1 MCKPA
6 MLRDAVIALCW
17 MKKCNKLLKVY
28 TQKRKRIFHL
38 TDAVHL
44 LELYVEFVLL
54 EHFLHKCTQKSICD
68 SHFWLKV
75 ICYYSSQ
82 TCAADWLPFCSPIL
96 SQLSSL
102 GRCALHYTA
111 GYSRFLF
118 SSESACRLTL
128 ISRYSL
134 ESFIS
139 CQGGWGCRMR
149 GVESAVHTN
158 I

>member
-6 MLRDAVIALCW
+6 MLRDTVIALCW
-17 MKKCNKLLKVY
+17 MKQCSKLLKVY

-54 EHFLHKCTQKSICD
+54 EHFLHKCTQKSSCD

-82 TCAADWLPFCSPIL
+82 TCAADWLPFSSPIL

-102 GRCALHYTA
+102 GDVLCITRLATLD
-111 GYSRFLF
+111 
-118 SSESACRLTL
+118 SSSPVKVHVDWLSSADT
-128 ISRYSL
+128 
-134 ESFIS
+134 
-139 CQGGWGCRMR
+139 
-149 GVESAVHTN
+149 H
-158 I
+158 